1 MPIPRSFIFEPELE
15 QLLKETKTAVSLVQA
30 QQEVV
35 LPVHRDNNVNYRHV
49 HVILSQILLCASVSS
64 KRFPIGGI
72 VGGVI
77 GGVAF
82 WHLLVLSC
90 IIFLYTERSIHLY

>member
-15 QLLKETKTAVSLVQA
+15 ELLKETKTAVSLVQA

-49 HVILSQILLCASVSS
+49 HVILVPNI
-64 KRFPIGGI
+64 I
-72 VGGVI
+72 V
-77 GGVAF
+77 
-82 WHLLVLSC
+82 LVFRQKGSP
-90 IIFLYTERSIHLY
+90 